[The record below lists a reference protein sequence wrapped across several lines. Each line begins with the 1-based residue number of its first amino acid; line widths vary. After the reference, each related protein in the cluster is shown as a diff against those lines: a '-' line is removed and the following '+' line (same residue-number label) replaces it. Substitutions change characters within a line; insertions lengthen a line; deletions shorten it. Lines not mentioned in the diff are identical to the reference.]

1 MAATHRILDDF
12 YEESFTLF
20 ALHSS
25 LEDYAIVYSLN
36 ERLKTRFK
44 RLPNDLDIAQ
54 GISFPIFEWRD
65 VINDRNWTLISNIS
79 RKEEKS
85 GSEDLFINEPSYTT
99 YYLIPEFKEVD
110 YVIKIDGELTE
121 AETHLL
127 ESVSDIPRM
136 IAAYSLD
143 ANKLKSKKNLIF

>member
-25 LEDYAIVYSLN
+25 LEDYAIAYSLN
-36 ERLKTRFK
+36 RRLKTRFK
-44 RLPNDLDIAQ
+44 RWPKDLDIVQ

-65 VINDRNWTLISNIS
+65 IVNDRYWTLISNKS
-79 RKEEKS
+79 RKKVKS

-99 YYLIPEFKEVD
+99 YYLIPEYKEVD
-110 YVIKIDGELTE
+110 YVIKIDGEPTE

-127 ESVSDIPRM
+127 ESVADIPRM
-136 IAAYSLD
+136 IAAYALD
-143 ANKLKSKKNLIF
+143 TNKLKSKKNLIF